1 MRTLSYAETLEAIIT
16 DVTAYRTIPDTSP
29 VPCACVCV
37 CVRACVSTFFASA
50 RESAC
55 ADACTVRV

>member
-37 CVRACVSTFFASA
+37 CVCVRA
-50 RESAC
+50 
-55 ADACTVRV
+55 